1 MTCTPTQIT
10 FLCKRRADSS
20 GIVTFD
26 KAEVILE
33 RTEMVNVTVP
43 VPTNATANATATAT
57 AGSDAKADPKAAKA
71 AEQVANAAEKA
82 AAAAKKAAEKMA
94 DQVKKA
100 AGSIGGKEEED
111 AAAGNATAN
120 GSEVGVCHLSLC
132 QNVHVSV
139 QWWRTKRRME
149 VCVTPSCFF

>member
-1 MTCTPTQIT
+1 VTRTPTQGT
-10 FLCKRRADSS
+10 FLWNRRADSS

-57 AGSDAKADPKAAKA
+57 AGSDVKADPKAAKA
-71 AEQVANAAEKA
+71 AEQVDAAEKA
-82 AAAAKKAAEKMA
+82 AAAAKKAAEKVA
-94 DQVKKA
+94 DQAKT

-120 GSEVGVCHLSLC
+120 GTEVGICHLSVFMSDRAC
-132 QNVHVSV
+132 KCSMVAHAKAKWGSASH
-139 QWWRTKRRME
+139 R
-149 VCVTPSCFF
+149 CFF